1 MNTLTPAFDLLP
13 RLQRD
18 LSKRRLAVFL
28 DYDGTISPIVSRPEL
43 GTLPGDTR
51 HVIDRLAQRHPTAI
65 VSGRPKW
72 QLQDFVKLD
81 NVYYSG
87 SHGMEIAGPAGSGIE
102 KTIAAQYLPDLRRA
116 YQALAQAVRPIP
128 GVFPEDAK
136 YTVAVHFRLAD
147 PQREPEIERIV
158 DNILLQI
165 PSLRKLHGKKIFVLR
180 PDIDWHKGS
189 AVAWLVNAMGL
200 DSIGLPIYIGDD
212 VTDEDAFKAVADQG
226 VGILVAETPRPTAA
240 SHLLRDTNEVK
251 AFLEKL
257 TALHLSQ

>member
-1 MNTLTPAFDLLP
+1 MNTLTTAFDLLP

-18 LSKRRLAVFL
+18 LSARRLAVFL
-28 DYDGTISPIVSRPEL
+28 DYDGTLSPIVPRPEL
-43 GTLPGDTR
+43 GILPDDTR
-51 HVIDRLAQRHPTAI
+51 QVVDRLARRCPTAI

-102 KTIAAQYLPDLRRA
+102 KTIAANYLPDLRRA
-116 YQALAQAVRPIP
+116 YQALADAVRPIP

-147 PQREPEIERIV
+147 PKHELEIERIV
-158 DNILLQI
+158 DGILREI

-180 PDIDWHKGS
+180 PDIDWNKGS
-189 AVAWLVNAMGL
+189 AVRWLM
-200 DSIGLPIYIGDD
+200 DSIDLNHNGFPIYIGDD
-212 VTDEDAFKAVADQG
+212 VTDEDAFNAVAEQG
-226 VGILVAETPRPTAA
+226 IGILVAESPRPTAA
-240 SHLLRDTNEVK
+240 SRLLRNTHEVRV
-251 AFLEKL
+251 FLEKL
-257 TALHLSQ
+257 ATLPS